1 MANEPRHPMPETRPL
16 LERRKELRALDS
28 ALNALRDTV
37 DGVPQA
43 PRGGLLAF
51 TGPGGM
57 GKTALLTEARARARA
72 QGFTVLSG
80 RGGEKE

>member
-1 MANEPRHPMPETRPL
+1 MANELRQPTPENRPL

-37 DGVPQA
+37 GGVPQA

-51 TGPGGM
+51 TGPGGW
-57 GKTALLTEARARARA
+57 ARR
-72 QGFTVLSG
+72 LC
-80 RGGEKE
+80 